1 MKTREAIILAGGFGT
16 RLQSVV
22 SDVPKP
28 MAPVCDR
35 PFLEYQLDYLINQG
49 IERVVLSLGYL
60 PETIITHFGN
70 QYKTLQLLYAVEDH
84 PLGTGGAIAWAAEKI
99 EGDYFWVFNGDSL
112 FEVDLPEME
121 KACNSTSAGFALA
134 LRKVQDVSR
143 YGSVETD
150 SNGMITLF
158 KEKSTTPAPG
168 YINGGVYLI
177 RKADLI
183 DNVPGQRFS
192 IEKSLFM
199 PAERPVLMYGYP
211 SDSYFID
218 IGIPEDY
225 KKAQHDFINR
235 K

>member
-28 MAPVCDR
+28 MAPVCNR
-35 PFLEYQLDYLINQG
+35 PFLEFQLDYLINQG

-60 PETIITHFGN
+60 PEAVIAHFGDH
-70 QYKTLQLLYAVEDH
+70 YKSLQLFYAVEEQ

-112 FEVDLPEME
+112 FEVNLSEME
-121 KACNSTSAGFALA
+121 KACNNSSAGFALA

-150 SNGMITLF
+150 SKGMITLF
-158 KEKSTTPAPG
+158 KEKSTVPAPG

-177 RKADLI
+177 RKEDLI
-183 DNVPGQRFS
+183 ANVPEQRFS

-199 PAERPVLMYGYP
+199 PADRPVAMFGYP
-211 SDSYFID
+211 CDNYFID

-225 KKAQHDFINR
+225 KKAQYDFINR